1 MERYNRCFRQL
12 GIFVFITIALALSAQ
27 ATTYKKASLKGSYSF
42 LTNLW
47 TGNSSTDEIAM
58 VGILTFNGAGKITGS
73 YTTVS
78 LEVVKSGTLGGTYT
92 VSSNGTGKIT
102 FTTGSTAVF
111 AIVLNNPTTA
121 GLAQGMQ
128 LLQTND
134 SNNEVVGGSAVLQ
147 SSTTQT
153 YSAASIRG
161 NFSFQWN
168 LWWASP
174 SGYQGSQMGTCSF
187 DGKGGFKSSSTSVL
201 DGVTK
206 TQSQTGTYTVN
217 ADGSGTITLPG
228 SSIVF
233 VLNSADTGQAHGA
246 QFINNINESGDYV
259 VSGTALIQ

>member
-1 MERYNRCFRQL
+1 MQRYSRRFVQL
-12 GIFVFITIALALSAQ
+12 GILFLITIALALSAQ
-27 ATTYKKASLKGSYSF
+27 ATTYKKASLKGSYGF

-47 TGNSSTDEIAM
+47 TADSSTDQIAM
-58 VGILTFNGAGKITGS
+58 VGILTFNGAGKVIGS

-78 LEVVKSGTLGGTYT
+78 LEVVKTGTLGETYT

-102 FTTGSTAVF
+102 LTTGSTAVF
-111 AIVLNNPTTA
+111 AIVLNNPTAA
-121 GLAQGMQ
+121 GLAQGVQ

-134 SNNEVVGGSAVLQ
+134 SNNEVVSGTAVLQ
-147 SSTTQT
+147 STTAQT
-153 YSAASIRG
+153 YSVASING

-174 SGYQGSQMGTCSF
+174 SGYQGSQLGTCNF

-206 TQSQTGTYTVN
+206 TQTQTGTYTVN

-228 SSIVF
+228 AGIVF
-233 VLNSADTGQAHGA
+233 VLNSADAGQAHGA
-246 QFINNINESGDYV
+246 QFIDNINESGDYV
-259 VSGTALIQ
+259 VTGTALMQ